1 MPFETAKEKL
11 LRKKQE
17 EINNAQ
23 HLIKIRLLDHIG
35 DKIIIIFYVILEI
48 AIVIAIIV
56 LIFWFNL
63 TDGIATIADKSRW
76 EGYKEFLRYIN
87 SHVIVSLL
95 TIIFMKNK
103 PQKQTINLY
112 LQFLCKGFI

>member
-1 MPFETAKEKL
+1 MAKFDTINANKFEQQHTEEMEALRRKAVKKL
-11 LRKKQE
+11 GT
-17 EINNAQ
+17 
-23 HLIKIRLLDHIG
+23 LISDS
-35 DKIIIIFYVILEI
+35 IITIFYVTLAI
-48 AIVIAIIV
+48 AIVIAIIG

-76 EGYKEFLRYIN
+76 EGYKEFLGYIN

-103 PQKQTINLY
+103 PQNKQ
-112 LQFLCKGFI
+112 